1 MDNNLVELSKY
12 RMEQA
17 KQCLRSAK
25 LLADSGDFRGSANRS
40 YYAIFQAMRSVL
52 ALEQKDF
59 SKHSGV
65 SAYFRKAYIKTNIFD
80 PELSDIISEAFEVR
94 NDSDYDDFYVISVGE
109 VQDQISNAEKFITD
123 IGVVLE
129 QQYEK

>member
-17 KQCLRSAK
+17 NQCLRSAK

-123 IGVVLE
+123 IGVFLE